1 MSEREVDRLF
11 ELPPEEFTAAR
22 NELARKLKDD
32 GDASAAADVKQLSKP
47 SIATWAINQLAREQQ
62 GAVKLLLESAARL
75 KKAQENAL
83 KSGGTGDAL
92 RRAQADERKALRE
105 LTQQAQGILE
115 RSGRSA
121 GSTVR
126 DKIASTLRAAAVDD
140 AGRVALKAGRLTGEV
155 KSSGFDV
162 FAGLELPAKA
172 SRRSAPAKRR
182 RARRAATQERRT
194 QIQTAGARKARPR
207 ACRTCQGRRKE
218 GRARRDRSRQGTKDR
233 RQEQAG
239 SRRRR
244 GRARRFRSVVAVRPG
259 VGT

>member
-1 MSEREVDRLF
+1 MSKQEVDRLF

-47 SIATWAINQLAREQQ
+47 SVATWAINQLAREQQ

-83 KSGGTGDAL
+83 KGGGTGDAL

-172 SRRSAPAKRR
+172 SRRSAPAKDDERR
-182 RARRAATQERRT
+182 RKKDERESKLQELEKRARELTARAKEEAKKAELAETEAGKARRAAD
-194 QIQTAGARKARPR
+194 K
-207 ACRTCQGRRKE
+207 
-218 GRARRDRSRQGTKDR
+218 
-233 RQEQAG
+233 
-239 SRRRR
+239 SRRE
-244 GRARRFRSVVAVRPG
+244 ADDAAAELDAFDP
-259 VGT
+259 